1 MKLFKVPITILQMRS
16 HEPCVVIDCLLNHI
30 ESVRTLLYMSHMFG
44 EAYGEVDAYLVHETN
59 FFVNPAVAFARF
71 FLTSSC

>member
-1 MKLFKVPITILQMRS
+1 
-16 HEPCVVIDCLLNHI
+16 
-30 ESVRTLLYMSHMFG
+30 MSHMFG